1 MPGTRLVKKLPIV
14 ESLARRAGNVTGFT
28 NLQGEL
34 GGSGWS
40 CSKKPFPRA
49 DHVAVLYDAA
59 NPDNVR
65 DVKEAL
71 PVAARALGLTLRSW
85 EVRAAED
92 FDGYS
97 LRSVSG
103 AQMGSM

>member
-1 MPGTRLVKKLPIV
+1 LPIV
-14 ESLARRAGNVTGFT
+14 ESLARRAGNATGFT
-28 NLQGEL
+28 NLRGEL
-34 GGSGWS
+34 RG
-40 CSKKPFPRA
+40 KRLELLKEAVPKA

-85 EVRAAED
+85 EVRAVED